1 MQQHATA
8 MRIDMNTLIVLLE
21 VSMLKRRGRAGTD
34 RRKLDRLSLAV
45 LTLFSKRS
53 AHAAIKVNNRFIFN
67 YSSSTTRRVNSLV
80 FPLVV
85 I

>member
-45 LTLFSKRS
+45 LTLFSKRIALEDACS
-53 AHAAIKVNNRFIFN
+53 NQSK
-67 YSSSTTRRVNSLV
+67 
-80 FPLVV
+80 
-85 I
+85 